1 MIEFEKKLRLY
12 ENEDKEYERNKLC
25 EMKLMALYDEHS
37 HQLQNHGNPNTT
49 ITISNLSTP
58 NKEHL
63 VSFPCVSDR
72 LTYNMMKEYKG
83 KINMLMCDII
93 LFVRVRSDR
102 TVRNGKITYLHIP
115 DLKDDLFKKLIELRN
130 TDIKEKVHNAPPIMP
145 K

>member
-37 HQLQNHGNPNTT
+37 HQQQNHGNHNTST
-49 ITISNLSTP
+49 TISNLSTH
-58 NKEHL
+58 NNEHL
-63 VSFPCVSDR
+63 VSFPCMSDR

-83 KINMLMCDII
+83 KINMLKCDIKS
-93 LFVRVRSDR
+93 FVRVRSDR

-115 DLKDDLFKKLIELRN
+115 DLKDDLLKKLIELRN
-130 TDIKEKVHNAPPIMP
+130 TDIKEKVHNAPPVMP
-145 K
+145 E